1 MIHNTPINENSAEFI
16 VFLRWLRDKWEL
28 EGNSTDIPEEVDIP
42 SLYREPKFEIITD
55 PEMIA
60 NLFG

>member
-28 EGNSTDIPEEVDIP
+28 EGNNTDILDVVQSPYKFVDEMKE
-42 SLYREPKFEIITD
+42 YRENVTY
-55 PEMIA
+55 
-60 NLFG
+60 N

>member
-28 EGNSTDIPEEVDIP
+28 EGNNTDILDVVQSPYKFDDEMKE
-42 SLYREPKFEIITD
+42 YRENVTY
-55 PEMIA
+55 
-60 NLFG
+60 N

>member
-28 EGNSTDIPEEVDIP
+28 EGNNTDILDVVQSPYKFVDEMKE
-42 SLYREPKFEIITD
+42 YRKRVTYE
-55 PEMIA
+55 
-60 NLFG
+60 

>member
-28 EGNSTDIPEEVDIP
+28 EGSNTDILDVVQSPYKFVDEM
-42 SLYREPKFEIITD
+42 REFKERVTY
-55 PEMIA
+55 E
-60 NLFG
+60 

>member
-28 EGNSTDIPEEVDIP
+28 EGNNTDILDVVQSPYKFVDEM
-42 SLYREPKFEIITD
+42 REFKERVTY
-55 PEMIA
+55 E
-60 NLFG
+60 

>member
-28 EGNSTDIPEEVDIP
+28 EGNNTDILVVVQSPYKFVDEMKE
-42 SLYREPKFEIITD
+42 YRENVTY
-55 PEMIA
+55 
-60 NLFG
+60 N